1 MCGCPSLYLISYLEN
16 GELTE
21 PIQEGHFEDEVD
33 GVRGRMVPD
42 AWRSPCVT
50 VVSETHKRENQP
62 VNQHQRHLA
71 YQPT

>member
-33 GVRGRMVPD
+33 GVRGKNG
-42 AWRSPCVT
+42 A
-50 VVSETHKRENQP
+50 
-62 VNQHQRHLA
+62 
-71 YQPT
+71 